1 MPQRSPSPR
10 KTPAVRAEPSLLLD
24 THIWLWLA
32 CGVQGKISPS
42 TLRTV
47 ERAGQRRTLFV
58 SIISVW
64 EITLLESKR
73 RIALPMPAQK
83 WMARA
88 LDNPEIKL
96 IGLDEPEIV
105 MDSCR
110 LPEEF
115 HADPA
120 DRFLVATARA
130 GNATLVTADRR
141 ILDYSKLGHVK
152 TLAA

>member
-1 MPQRSPSPR
+1 M
-10 KTPAVRAEPSLLLD
+10 RADPSLLLD

-32 CGVQGKISPS
+32 CGVRGKISPA
-42 TLRTV
+42 TV
-47 ERAGQRRTLFV
+47 RAIERAGQRRTLFV

-64 EITLLESKR
+64 EIALLESKR
-73 RIALPMPAQK
+73 RIALPMPTQK
-83 WMARA
+83 WVARA

-96 IGLDEPEIV
+96 IGLDAPEIAL
-105 MDSCR
+105 DSCN
-110 LPEEF
+110 LPEKF

-130 GNATLVTADRR
+130 RNATLVTADQR

-152 TLAA
+152 TLAP

>member
-1 MPQRSPSPR
+1 M
-10 KTPAVRAEPSLLLD
+10 RAEPSLLLD

-32 CGVQGKISPS
+32 SGVQGKIGPS
-42 TLRTV
+42 TLRTI

-64 EITLLESKR
+64 EIALLESKR
-73 RIALPMPAQK
+73 RIALPMPTQK

-88 LDNPEIKL
+88 LDNPEIQL
-96 IGLDEPEIV
+96 IGLDDPEIV
-105 MDSCR
+105 LDSCH

-120 DRFLVATARA
+120 DRFLVAIARTRST
-130 GNATLVTADRR
+130 TLVTSDQR
-141 ILDYSKLGHVK
+141 ILDYSRLGHVK
-152 TLAA
+152 TLAP

>member
-1 MPQRSPSPR
+1 
-10 KTPAVRAEPSLLLD
+10 VRAEPSLLLD

-32 CGVQGKISPS
+32 CGIPGKIGPS
-42 TLRTV
+42 TLRTI
-47 ERAGQRRTLFV
+47 EQAGKRRTLFV

-64 EITLLESKR
+64 EIALLESKR

-105 MDSCR
+105 LDSCH

-130 GNATLVTADRR
+130 RNAILVTTDQR

-152 TLAA
+152 TLAP

>member
-1 MPQRSPSPR
+1 M
-10 KTPAVRAEPSLLLD
+10 RADHPLLLD

-32 CGVQGKISPS
+32 CGVQGKISPA
-42 TLRTV
+42 TV
-47 ERAGQRRTLFV
+47 RAIERAGQRRTLFV

-64 EITLLESKR
+64 EIALLESKR
-73 RIALPMPAQK
+73 RIALPMPTQK
-83 WMARA
+83 WVARA

-96 IGLDEPEIV
+96 IGLDAPEIAL
-105 MDSCR
+105 DSCN
-110 LPEEF
+110 LPEKF

-130 GNATLVTADRR
+130 RNATLVTADQR

-152 TLAA
+152 TLAP

>member
-1 MPQRSPSPR
+1 M
-10 KTPAVRAEPSLLLD
+10 RAEPSLLLD

-32 CGVQGKISPS
+32 CGIPGKISPG
-42 TLRTV
+42 TLRTI
-47 ERAGQRRTLFV
+47 EQAGKRRTLLV

-64 EITLLESKR
+64 EIALLESKR

-83 WMARA
+83 WVARA

-105 MDSCR
+105 LDSCR

-130 GNATLVTADRR
+130 RNAILVTADQR
-141 ILDYSKLGHVK
+141 ILNYSKLGHVK
-152 TLAA
+152 TLAP

>member
-1 MPQRSPSPR
+1 M
-10 KTPAVRAEPSLLLD
+10 RADHPLLLD

-32 CGVQGKISPS
+32 CGVQGKISPA
-42 TLRTV
+42 TV
-47 ERAGQRRTLFV
+47 RAIERAGQRRTLFV

-64 EITLLESKR
+64 EIALLESKR
-73 RIALPMPAQK
+73 RIALPMPTQK
-83 WMARA
+83 WVARA

-96 IGLDEPEIV
+96 IGLDEPEIAL
-105 MDSCR
+105 DSCN
-110 LPEEF
+110 LPEKF

-130 GNATLVTADRR
+130 RNATLVTADQR

-152 TLAA
+152 TLAP

>member
-1 MPQRSPSPR
+1 M
-10 KTPAVRAEPSLLLD
+10 RAESPLLLD

-32 CGVQGKISPS
+32 SGVQGKICPS
-42 TLRTV
+42 TLRTI

-64 EITLLESKR
+64 EIALLESKR
-73 RIALPMPAQK
+73 RIALPMPTQK

-88 LDNPEIKL
+88 LDNPEIQL
-96 IGLDEPEIV
+96 IGLDDPEIV
-105 MDSCR
+105 LDSCH

-130 GNATLVTADRR
+130 RSATLVTADQR
-141 ILDYSKLGHVK
+141 ILDYSRLGHVK
-152 TLAA
+152 TLAP

>member
-1 MPQRSPSPR
+1 M
-10 KTPAVRAEPSLLLD
+10 RAEPSLLLD

-32 CGVQGKISPS
+32 CGVQGKISPA
-42 TLRTV
+42 TLRAI
-47 ERAGQRRTLFV
+47 ERAGQRHTLFV

-64 EITLLESKR
+64 EIALLESKR
-73 RIALPMPAQK
+73 RIALPMPTQK
-83 WMARA
+83 WITRA

-96 IGLDEPEIV
+96 IGLNEPEIV
-105 MDSCR
+105 LDSCN

-130 GNATLVTADRR
+130 RNATLVTADQR

-152 TLAA
+152 TCAP

>member
-1 MPQRSPSPR
+1 MSEPNAILCR
-10 KTPAVRAEPSLLLD
+10 KHAVRAEPSLLLD

-32 CGVQGKISPS
+32 CGVEGKIGPA
-42 TLRTV
+42 TLRAI
-47 ERAGQRRTLFV
+47 ERAGQRHALFV

-64 EITLLESKR
+64 EIALLESKK
-73 RIALPMPAQK
+73 RIALPMPTQK
-83 WMARA
+83 WVARA

-96 IGLDEPEIV
+96 IGLDELDIV
-105 MDSCR
+105 LDSCQ
-110 LPEEF
+110 LPDEF

-130 GNATLVTADRR
+130 KNATLVTADQR

-152 TLAA
+152 TLAP

>member
-1 MPQRSPSPR
+1 M
-10 KTPAVRAEPSLLLD
+10 RAEPSLLLD

-32 CGVQGKISPS
+32 CGIPGKISPY
-42 TLRTV
+42 TLRTI
-47 ERAGQRRTLFV
+47 EQSGKRRTLFV

-64 EITLLESKR
+64 EIALLESKR
-73 RIALPMPAQK
+73 RIALPMPTQK

-96 IGLDEPEIV
+96 IGLDEPEIAL
-105 MDSCR
+105 DSCH

-130 GNATLVTADRR
+130 KNAILVTADQR

-152 TLAA
+152 TLAP

>member
-1 MPQRSPSPR
+1 M
-10 KTPAVRAEPSLLLD
+10 RAESSLLLD
-24 THIWLWLA
+24 THIWLWLV
-32 CGVQGKISPS
+32 CGVQGKISPP
-42 TLRTV
+42 TLRTI
-47 ERAGQRRTLFV
+47 ERVGQRRALFI

-64 EITLLESKR
+64 EIALLESKR

-88 LDNPEIKL
+88 LDNPEIQL
-96 IGLDEPEIV
+96 IGLDAPEIV
-105 MDSCR
+105 LDSCH

-130 GNATLVTADRR
+130 RNATLVTADQR

-152 TLAA
+152 TLAP

>member
-1 MPQRSPSPR
+1 
-10 KTPAVRAEPSLLLD
+10 VRADPSLLLD

-32 CGVQGKISPS
+32 CGVRGKISPA
-42 TLRTV
+42 TV
-47 ERAGQRRTLFV
+47 RAIERAGQRRTLFV

-64 EITLLESKR
+64 EIALLESKR
-73 RIALPMPAQK
+73 RIALPMPTQK
-83 WMARA
+83 WVARA

-96 IGLDEPEIV
+96 IGLDAPEIAL
-105 MDSCR
+105 DSCN
-110 LPEEF
+110 LPEKF

-130 GNATLVTADRR
+130 RNATLVTADQR

-152 TLAA
+152 TLAP

>member
-1 MPQRSPSPR
+1 M
-10 KTPAVRAEPSLLLD
+10 RAEPSLLLD

-32 CGVQGKISPS
+32 CGIPGKIGPG
-42 TLRTV
+42 TLKII
-47 ERAGQRRTLFV
+47 EQAGKRRTLFV

-64 EITLLESKR
+64 EIALLESKR
-73 RIALPMPAQK
+73 RIALPMPTQK

-96 IGLDEPEIV
+96 VGLDEPEIV
-105 MDSCR
+105 LDSCR

-130 GNATLVTADRR
+130 RNAILVTADQR

-152 TLAA
+152 TLAP

>member
-1 MPQRSPSPR
+1 MPERNPISWR
-10 KTPAVRAEPSLLLD
+10 KPAVRAEPSLLLD

-32 CGVQGKISPS
+32 CGIPGKIGPD
-42 TLRTV
+42 TLRII
-47 ERAGQRRTLFV
+47 EHAGKRRTLFV

-64 EITLLESKR
+64 EIALLESKR
-73 RIALPMPAQK
+73 RIALPMPTQK

-105 MDSCR
+105 LDSCH

-130 GNATLVTADRR
+130 RNIILVTADQR

-152 TLAA
+152 TLAP

>member
-1 MPQRSPSPR
+1 M
-10 KTPAVRAEPSLLLD
+10 RADPSLLLD

-32 CGVQGKISPS
+32 CGVQGKISPA
-42 TLRTV
+42 TV
-47 ERAGQRRTLFV
+47 RAIERAGQRRTLFV

-64 EITLLESKR
+64 EIALLESKR
-73 RIALPMPAQK
+73 RIALPMPTQK
-83 WMARA
+83 WVARA

-96 IGLDEPEIV
+96 IGLDAPEIAL
-105 MDSCR
+105 DSCN
-110 LPEEF
+110 LPEKF

-130 GNATLVTADRR
+130 RNATLVTADQR

-152 TLAA
+152 TLAP

>member
-1 MPQRSPSPR
+1 M
-10 KTPAVRAEPSLLLD
+10 D

-32 CGVQGKISPS
+32 CGTPGEIGPD
-42 TLRTV
+42 TLRTI
-47 ERAGQRRTLFV
+47 EQAGKRRTLFV

-64 EITLLESKR
+64 EIALLESKR
-73 RIALPMPAQK
+73 RIALPMPTQK
-83 WMARA
+83 WMVRA

-105 MDSCR
+105 LDSCH

-130 GNATLVTADRR
+130 RNAILVTADQR

-152 TLAA
+152 TLAP

>member
-1 MPQRSPSPR
+1 M
-10 KTPAVRAEPSLLLD
+10 LLD

-32 CGVQGKISPS
+32 CGVRGKISPA
-42 TLRTV
+42 TV
-47 ERAGQRRTLFV
+47 RAIERAGQRRTLFV

-64 EITLLESKR
+64 EIALLESKR
-73 RIALPMPAQK
+73 RIALPMPTQK
-83 WMARA
+83 WVARA

-96 IGLDEPEIV
+96 IGLDAPEIAL
-105 MDSCR
+105 DSCN
-110 LPEEF
+110 LPEKF

-130 GNATLVTADRR
+130 RNATLVTADQR

-152 TLAA
+152 TLAP

>member
-1 MPQRSPSPR
+1 
-10 KTPAVRAEPSLLLD
+10 VRAESSLLLD

-32 CGVQGKISPS
+32 CGAQGKIKPS
-42 TLRTV
+42 TLRTI
-47 ERAGQRRTLFV
+47 EQAGQRRTLFV

-64 EITLLESKR
+64 EIALLESKR
-73 RIALPMPAQK
+73 RIALPMPTQK
-83 WMARA
+83 WITRA

-96 IGLDEPEIV
+96 IALNEPEIV
-105 MDSCR
+105 LDSCQ
-110 LPEEF
+110 LPEQF

-130 GNATLVTADRR
+130 RNAVLVTADQR

-152 TLAA
+152 TITP

>member
-1 MPQRSPSPR
+1 M
-10 KTPAVRAEPSLLLD
+10 RAESSLLLD

-32 CGVQGKISPS
+32 SGVQGKIGPS
-42 TLRTV
+42 RLRTI

-64 EITLLESKR
+64 EIALLESKR
-73 RIALPMPAQK
+73 RIALPMPTQK

-88 LDNPEIKL
+88 LDNPEIQL
-96 IGLDEPEIV
+96 IGLDDPEIV
-105 MDSCR
+105 LDSCH

-130 GNATLVTADRR
+130 RSATLVTADQR
-141 ILDYSKLGHVK
+141 ILDYSRLGHVK
-152 TLAA
+152 TLAP

>member
-1 MPQRSPSPR
+1 M
-10 KTPAVRAEPSLLLD
+10 RAEPSLLLD

-32 CGVQGKISPS
+32 CGIPGKIGPG
-42 TLRTV
+42 TLRTI
-47 ERAGQRRTLFV
+47 EQAGKRRTLFV

-64 EITLLESKR
+64 EIALLESKR
-73 RIALPMPAQK
+73 RIALPMPTQK
-83 WMARA
+83 WIARA

-96 IGLDEPEIV
+96 IGLDEPEIAL
-105 MDSCR
+105 DSCH

-130 GNATLVTADRR
+130 RNAILVTADQR
-141 ILDYSKLGHVK
+141 ILNYSKLGHVK
-152 TLAA
+152 TLAP